1 MHVTTQSSFLIILRV
16 CWRPTRS
23 SRRSCRTTSSLP
35 WSSARRYKLNPPHT
49 SWRSSLVLWDKTI
62 SSRALPSVSI
72 EAKGTVEAVIVV
84 RGQPCC
90 LIEQVSNYNTTLN
103 VTFTFSGLKCQHVI
117 TCLQFDMT
125 YTSLTSLSFWLKR
138 SFIAFMI
145 SLLRADLIGCNEPPN
160 ILYKM

>member
-49 SWRSSLVLWDKTI
+49 SWRSSLVLWDKTT
-62 SSRALPSVSI
+62 SSRALPSVRI
-72 EAKGTVEAVIVV
+72 EAKGTVEAVTVV
-84 RGQPCC
+84 RCQPCC
-90 LIEQVSNYNTTLN
+90 FIEQVSNYNATLN
-103 VTFTFSGLKCQHVI
+103 VTFIFSGLKCQHVI
-117 TCLQFDMT
+117 TCLQFEMT
-125 YTSLTSLSFWLKR
+125 YTSLTRLSFCLKR
-138 SFIAFMI
+138 SFVAFMI
-145 SLLRADLIGCNEPPN
+145 SLLRTDLIECHEPLT